1 MISYSTV
8 HTSFPSASTTD
19 STSPAMSDTEL
30 PEQNDGPEE
39 RPLRIKQLSI
49 RDLVNAIK
57 QIGVDDSQHIISIAR
72 GRPLNLET
80 YTLLCKESIKTRTGR
95 AVLSAVIA
103 TISTIIVSIYS
114 TKLWTSLLAGLHL
127 INAGP
132 APGMMLGW

>member
-1 MISYSTV
+1 
-8 HTSFPSASTTD
+8 
-19 STSPAMSDTEL
+19 MSDTEL